1 MATTIPSQC
10 ATIDEFIEAGAVVRI
25 TYSALSLIDQLI
37 DVDFPSFNV
46 IDDYMD
52 DIKNEAIEVELNDE
66 EARKYYQAPKLL
78 ANDIYKNSEL
88 DFIIMRLNGIYDEKD
103 FVFKKLYLV
112 RVDTMNTLL
121 SKILNAE
128 KKYIDDHN
136 AVNTAE

>member
-52 DIKNEAIEVELNDE
+52 DIKSEAIEVELNDE

-136 AVNTAE
+136 AANTAE